1 MLSAPAAPSLT
12 EMEMIM
18 NRSALL
24 LRPWTHGVRRE
35 ELLRMTLL
43 ELDRRGHQT
52 AHKAPQSHAKD
63 EAR

>member
-1 MLSAPAAPSLT
+1 
-12 EMEMIM
+12 M